1 MKKKTDNLEVK
12 SYFFYSYLPKT
23 DFDLLM
29 QFALKIR
36 DEKNKLSEYISSNM
50 DILEGIYNG
59 KISINTF
66 TKKVNSLR
74 KINDSVAYQQLVRN
88 VFTTYESIFSKLEYK
103 GKNKSHLREKNL
115 ILKFRLIPKA
125 DFLNLMNKYLKKDKN
140 NNLVKDTINLVNTT
154 DIFKEVQD
162 YINDYL
168 KYRSEHPVKF
178 ESLTFSSINVLKK
191 GRKMLYEQHKANT
204 NAVFLLN
211 LPNRGEINIKTRY
224 SKVYHDDLETF
235 KVNVQRN
242 KQIKMNYQIKFLNN
256 KRIKL
261 TLTKE
266 SEKSPNILNKTNIA
280 GIDVNTKHNL
290 FYFSNGYIMRY
301 DNELIYKEKGLRK
314 YLAKMAYHK
323 AKRHN
328 KERNKKARL
337 REEKQARR
345 RKFHQDLKSSLAVKY
360 AKKNNINHIVME
372 DVNFETKG
380 VKLKKNKNLKGMN
393 YNHIQVAIHI
403 SDMKNSVQRMCKRE
417 GIQFSLVNARYT
429 SKTCP
434 VCGHIHD
441 DNRKTQEHFKCVRCG
456 FSMNADHVAALNI
469 ALRMHVPELRSK
481 LQYFDTT
488 DKMYKGKGYKER
500 EKFQNIYEEVY
511 KNEIAMNEINSF
523 IVRNSMGKAC

>member
-1 MKKKTDNLEVK
+1 MSKKENKPVK
-12 SYFFYSYLPKT
+12 SYFFYSYLPKI
-23 DFDLLM
+23 DFDLLI
-29 QFALKIR
+29 QFASEIR
-36 DEKNKLSEYISSNM
+36 NEKNRLSKYISSNK
-50 DILEGIYNG
+50 DILENIYNR
-59 KISINTF
+59 KIS
-66 TKKVNSLR
+66 VNILQKEVKFLR
-74 KINDSVAYQQLVRN
+74 IINDAVAYQQLVRN

-103 GKNKSHLREKNL
+103 GKNKSHLREKNF
-115 ILKFRLIPKA
+115 ILKFRLISKA
-125 DFLNLMNKYLKKDKN
+125 DFLDLMNKYLKKDKN
-140 NNLVKDTINLVNTT
+140 NDLIKDTINLVKTT

-162 YINDYL
+162 YIKEYL

-191 GRKMLYEQHKANT
+191 GKKMLYEQHEVNT

-211 LPNRGEINIKTRY
+211 LPNRGEISIKTRY
-224 SKVYHDDLETF
+224 SKNYHDNLETF
-235 KVNVQRN
+235 KVNIQRN
-242 KQIKMNYQIKFLNN
+242 RQIKMNYQIKFLNN
-256 KRIKL
+256 RRIKL
-261 TLTKE
+261 ALTKE
-266 SEKSPNILNKTNIA
+266 SEELPIILNKSNTT

-290 FYFSNGYIMRY
+290 FYFSNGYIIRY

-314 YLAKMAYHK
+314 YLAKIAYHK
-323 AKRHN
+323 AKHHN
-328 KERNKKARL
+328 KERNKKAKL

-360 AKKNNINHIVME
+360 AKKNNIDHIVME

-393 YNHIQVAIHI
+393 YNHIQIAIHI
-403 SDMKNSVQRMCKRE
+403 SDMKNSVQRICKRE

-429 SKTCP
+429 SRTCP
-434 VCGHIHD
+434 VCGHIHN

-469 ALRMHVPELRSK
+469 ALRMHVNKLRSK

-488 DKMYKGKGYKER
+488 DGMYKGKGYKER

-511 KNEIAMNEINSF
+511 KDKIAMNEINSF